1 MIGFNY
7 LLNLIRIYFAANTLN
22 IMRLIFISQRTLH
35 LYPAV
40 NLNSNNLTKKC
51 RGLSP
56 CLLTHKL
63 MQHL

>member
-1 MIGFNY
+1 MIRFG
-7 LLNLIRIYFAANTLN
+7 NTKLEKIKQGKNTIN

-40 NLNSNNLTKKC
+40 NLNSNNLTKKG

-56 CLLTHKL
+56 CLLANKL
-63 MQHL
+63 LEPY

>member
-1 MIGFNY
+1 MVRFGKVKILRNE
-7 LLNLIRIYFAANTLN
+7 LEKNTIN
-22 IMRLIFISQRTLH
+22 IMRAIFINQRTLH

-56 CLLTHKL
+56 EISTEIYTT
-63 MQHL
+63 